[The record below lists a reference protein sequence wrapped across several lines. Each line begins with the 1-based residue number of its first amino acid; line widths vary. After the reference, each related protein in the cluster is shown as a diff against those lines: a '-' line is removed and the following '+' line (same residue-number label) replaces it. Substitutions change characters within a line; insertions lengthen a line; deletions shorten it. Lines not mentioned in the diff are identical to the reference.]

1 MTASIRQL
9 SAEDVAALMPPWSE
23 LIDLVQATL
32 AAQGRGETGGF
43 LVAAPASAGGVSG
56 HAWVEAGAAP
66 AGETPLPHL
75 TGALILRD
83 GDTPR
88 AVLDAG
94 AVTAHRT
101 AACTALTARL
111 LADPNSEVLV
121 MLACGAQARTA
132 IAALLEVFPDTE
144 RMLCYDPDVERQA
157 EFADWVG
164 QTLNIAAI
172 VPPDPQECCE
182 GAHVI
187 VSASPASKA
196 PAPVIEPGWLQTGTL
211 CVPLDLDA
219 YFTRASFEH
228 ADLLVTDDLAQF
240 RHFASQ
246 GWLGGCPE
254 PTVELPA
261 IAAGQ
266 APGRPDG
273 EPIVMSVNLGLGR
286 LDLALAELLLARAEQ
301 QQRGTLLGA

>member
-1 MTASIRQL
+1 M
-9 SAEDVAALMPPWSE
+9 
-23 LIDLVQATL
+23 
-32 AAQGRGETGGF
+32 
-43 LVAAPASAGGVSG
+43 AAPASAGGVNG
-56 HAWVEAGAAP
+56 HAWVEASAAP

-75 TGALILRD
+75 TGALIV
-83 GDTPR
+83 GEPGSPR

-101 AACTALTARL
+101 AACTALTAKL
-111 LADPNSEVLV
+111 LADPNSEVLTL
-121 MLACGAQARTA
+121 LACGAQARTT

-144 RMLCYDPDVERQA
+144 RMLCYDTDVDRQA

-187 VSASPASKA
+187 VSSAPASKT
-196 PAPVIEPGWLQTGTL
+196 PSPVIEPGWLQTGTL

-219 YFTRASFEH
+219 YFTRAAYQH
-228 ADLLVTDDLAQF
+228 ADLLVSDDLAQF

-246 GWLGGCPE
+246 GWLAGCPE
-254 PTVELPA
+254 PTVELGA
-261 IAAGQ
+261 IAAGT

-273 EPIVMSVNLGLGR
+273 EPIVIAVNLGLGR
-286 LDLALAELLLARAEQ
+286 LDLALAEVLLARAEA
-301 QQRGTLLGA
+301 QQRGTSLGA